1 MLGPFSEISVLECL
15 RKRKKIT
22 TGMAKTVSRILI
34 VTVIVCCWAHR
45 TRSDDDTEAPA
56 GTRSLG
62 PLPFQLILPR
72 EHLLGDWYG
81 SRTWLEDHGI
91 TPILTFVTDSL
102 GNPTGGKEQ
111 GFTTANNVGLDL
123 NFDLEKL
130 CRFEGASLLVSMSYR
145 FGGSLSANYIHNVF
159 TVQQVFGGE
168 TFHIIN
174 IAYLQKLFDDRVEF
188 RLGRIATGDDFLVS
202 PYNYVFVQNGF
213 DGNPVS
219 IFFNSP
225 GMTAYPNDAWGA
237 LVKVRPTARTYVM
250 GGVYNGDPSIR
261 DNSNNGADFSMDGPV
276 FAIGEAGYQPNSV
289 PGDTGLIGNY
299 KAGFWY
305 DNSLY
310 TDFNTGA
317 VNRGNWG
324 FYGMFDQVLVRFGDP
339 SNHRG
344 FGVAGSFL
352 ASPDQSISQMPYFF
366 TCALVTRG
374 IFPCRPRDIIGLGVV
389 YGHFSNDLEDS
400 QRRAQQLDPTVG
412 VQSYETVLE
421 LTYRLA
427 LLKSALYFQPD
438 LQYVFRPGGTGQIS
452 DALVLGAQVAV
463 NF

>member
-1 MLGPFSEISVLECL
+1 VHKEFRV
-15 RKRKKIT
+15 R
-22 TGMAKTVSRILI
+22 VSI
-34 VTVIVCCWAHR
+34 VIVILCCSAAVV
-45 TRSDDDTEAPA
+45 RSEDIDEASA

-81 SRTWLEDHGI
+81 TRTWLEDQGI
-91 TPILTFVTDSL
+91 VPTLTFVTDSL
-102 GNPTGGKEQ
+102 GNPSGGKEQ

-130 CRFEGASLLVSMSYR
+130 CGLEGGSFLLSMSYR

-168 TFHIIN
+168 TFHLIN
-174 IAYLQKLFDDRVEF
+174 LAYQQKLFDDRVEL
-188 RLGRIATGDDFLVS
+188 RIGRIGAGDDFLVS

-213 DGNPVS
+213 DGNPVG

-225 GMTAYPNDAWGA
+225 GMTAYPNDTWGA
-237 LVKVRPTARTYVM
+237 LVKVRPTARTYIM

-261 DNSNNGADFSMDGPV
+261 DNSNNGADFSMDGPL
-276 FAIGEAGYQPNSV
+276 FAIAEIAYQPNSL
-289 PGDTGLIGNY
+289 PGDRGLIGNY

-305 DNSLY
+305 DNSLFS
-310 TDFNTGA
+310 DFNTGEFE
-317 VNRGNWG
+317 RGNWG
-324 FYGMFDQVLVRFGDP
+324 FYTLFDQVLVRFGEQR
-339 SNHRG
+339 SHRG
-344 FGVAGSFL
+344 FGIAGSFL
-352 ASPDQSISQMPYFF
+352 VSPDQSISQMPYFF
-366 TCALVTRG
+366 TAALVTRG
-374 IFPCRPRDIIGLGVV
+374 IFPSRPVDLIGLGVV
-389 YGHFSNDLEDS
+389 YGHFSNDLQNF
-400 QRRAQQLDPTVG
+400 QRRAQQADPNVG
-412 VQSYETVLE
+412 VQSHETVVE

-438 LQYVFRPGGTGQIS
+438 LQYVFRPGGTGGIP
-452 DALVLGAQVAV
+452 DALVLGAQVGV

>member
-1 MLGPFSEISVLECL
+1 VHKEFRV
-15 RKRKKIT
+15 R
-22 TGMAKTVSRILI
+22 VSM
-34 VTVIVCCWAHR
+34 VIVILCCSA
-45 TRSDDDTEAPA
+45 TVAPSQDANEASA

-81 SRTWLEDHGI
+81 TRTWLEDRGI
-91 TPILTFVTDSL
+91 VPTLTFVTDSL
-102 GNPTGGKEQ
+102 GNPSGGKDQ
-111 GFTTANNVGLDL
+111 GFTTANNLGLDL

-130 CRFEGASLLVSMSYR
+130 CGFEGASFLLSMSYR

-168 TFHIIN
+168 TFHLIN
-174 IAYLQKLFDDRVEF
+174 ITYQQKLFDDRVEL

-202 PYNYVFVQNGF
+202 PYDYVFVQNGF
-213 DGNPVS
+213 DGNPVG

-225 GMTAYPNDAWGA
+225 GMTAYPNDTWGA
-237 LVKVRPTARTYVM
+237 LVKVRPTARTYIM

-261 DNSNNGADFSMDGPV
+261 DNSKHGVDFSMDGPL
-276 FAIGEAGYQPNSV
+276 FAIAEIAYQPNSL
-289 PGDTGLIGNY
+289 PGDRGLLGNY

-324 FYGMFDQVLVRFGDP
+324 FYGMFDQVLVRFGEP
-339 SNHRG
+339 ASHRG

-366 TCALVTRG
+366 TAALVTRG
-374 IFPCRPRDIIGLGVV
+374 IFISRPRDIIGLGVV
-389 YGHFSNDLEDS
+389 YGHFSNDL
-400 QRRAQQLDPTVG
+400 QNFLQRAQQLNPTVG
-412 VQSYETVLE
+412 VQSHETVVE

-427 LLKSALYFQPD
+427 LLKSALYIQPD
-438 LQYVFRPGGTGQIS
+438 LQYVFRPGGTGRIS

>member
-1 MLGPFSEISVLECL
+1 MNKESRV
-15 RKRKKIT
+15 R
-22 TGMAKTVSRILI
+22 VSI
-34 VTVIVCCWAHR
+34 VIVILCCSAAVA
-45 TRSDDDTEAPA
+45 RSQDINEAPA

-81 SRTWLEDHGI
+81 TRTWLEDRGI
-91 TPILTFVTDSL
+91 TPTLTFVTDSL
-102 GNPTGGKEQ
+102 GNPSGGKEQ

-130 CRFEGASLLVSMSYR
+130 CGLEGGSFLLSMSYR

-168 TFHIIN
+168 TFHLIN
-174 IAYLQKLFDDRVEF
+174 LAYQQKLFDDRVEL
-188 RLGRIATGDDFLVS
+188 RLGRIAAGDDFLVS

-213 DGNPVS
+213 DGNPVG

-225 GMTAYPNDAWGA
+225 GMTAYPNDTWGA
-237 LVKVRPTARTYVM
+237 LVKVRPTARSYIM

-261 DNSNNGADFSMDGPV
+261 DNSNNGVDFSMDGPL
-276 FAIGEAGYQPNSV
+276 FAIAEIAYQPNSL
-289 PGDTGLIGNY
+289 PGDRGLIGNY

-305 DNSLY
+305 DNSRFS
-310 TDFNTGA
+310 DFNTSEFE
-317 VNRGNWG
+317 RGNWG
-324 FYGMFDQVLVRFGDP
+324 FYTLFDQVLIRFGEQG
-339 SNHRG
+339 SHRG
-344 FGVAGSFL
+344 FGIAGSFL
-352 ASPDQSISQMPYFF
+352 VSPDQSISQMPYFF
-366 TCALVTRG
+366 TAAFVTRG
-374 IFPCRPRDIIGLGVV
+374 IFPSRPVDVIGLGVV
-389 YGHFSNDLEDS
+389 YGHFSNDLQNF
-400 QRRAQQLDPTVG
+400 QRQAQQLDPNVG
-412 VQSYETVLE
+412 VQSDETVVE

-438 LQYVFRPGGTGQIS
+438 LQYVFRPGGTGGIP
-452 DALVLGAQVAV
+452 DALVLGAQVGV

>member
-1 MLGPFSEISVLECL
+1 VHKEFRV
-15 RKRKKIT
+15 R
-22 TGMAKTVSRILI
+22 VSI
-34 VTVIVCCWAHR
+34 VIVILCCSAAVV
-45 TRSDDDTEAPA
+45 RSRDTTEASA
-56 GTRSLG
+56 GTRSLA
-62 PLPFQLILPR
+62 PLPFQLMLPR

-81 SRTWLEDHGI
+81 TRTWLEDRGI
-91 TPILTFVTDSL
+91 VPTLTFVTDSL
-102 GNPTGGKEQ
+102 GNPSGGKDQ

-130 CRFEGASLLVSMSYR
+130 CGFEGASFLLSMSYR

-168 TFHIIN
+168 TFHLIN
-174 IAYLQKLFDDRVEF
+174 IAYQQKLFDDRVEL
-188 RLGRIATGDDFLVS
+188 RLGRIGTGDDFLVS

-213 DGNPVS
+213 DGNPVG

-225 GMTAYPNDAWGA
+225 GMTAYPNDTWGA
-237 LVKVRPTARTYVM
+237 LVKVRPTARTYIM

-261 DNSNNGADFSMDGPV
+261 ANDKHGVDFSMDGPL
-276 FAIGEAGYQPNSV
+276 FAVGEIAYQPNSL
-289 PGDTGLIGNY
+289 PGDRGLIGNY

-324 FYGMFDQVLVRFGDP
+324 FYGMFDQVLVRFGEP
-339 SNHRG
+339 ASHRG
-344 FGVAGSFL
+344 FGVACSFL
-352 ASPDQSISQMPYFF
+352 ASPDQSISQMPFFF
-366 TCALVTRG
+366 TVALVTRG
-374 IFPCRPRDIIGLGVV
+374 IFRSRPRDIIGLGVV
-389 YGHFSNDLEDS
+389 YGHFSNDLQNF

-412 VQSYETVLE
+412 VQSNETVVE

-427 LLKSALYFQPD
+427 LLKNALYIQPD
-438 LQYVFRPGGTGQIS
+438 LQYVFRPGGTGRIS

>member
-1 MLGPFSEISVLECL
+1 VH
-15 RKRKKIT
+15 KKSLTRIP
-22 TGMAKTVSRILI
+22 ILI
-34 VTVIVCCWAHR
+34 VILLCSAAR
-45 TRSDDDTEAPA
+45 TRSEDNTEASA
-56 GTRSLG
+56 GTRSLA

-72 EHLLGDWYG
+72 EHLLGDWFTT
-81 SRTWLEDHGI
+81 RTWLEDHGI
-91 TPILTFVTDSL
+91 TPTLTFVTDSL
-102 GNPTGGKEQ
+102 GNPTGGREQ
-111 GFTTANNVGLDL
+111 GFTTANNLGLDL

-130 CRFEGASLLVSMSYR
+130 ANLEGASFLFSMSYR

-168 TFHIIN
+168 TFRVVN
-174 IAYLQKLFDDRVEF
+174 VAYLQKLLDDRVEL
-188 RLGRIATGDDFLVS
+188 RLGRIAAGDDFLVS

-213 DGNPVS
+213 DGNPVG

-225 GMTAYPNDAWGA
+225 GMTAYPNDTWGA
-237 LVKVRPTARTYVM
+237 LVKVRPTARTYIM

-261 DNSNNGADFSMDGPV
+261 DNSNHGVDFSMDGPL
-276 FAIGEAGYQPNSV
+276 FAIAEIAYQPNSL
-289 PGDTGLIGNY
+289 PGDRGLLGNY

-305 DNSLY
+305 DNSRF

-317 VNRGNWG
+317 LNRGNWG
-324 FYGMFDQVLVRFGDP
+324 FYGMFDQVLVRFGEP
-339 SNHRG
+339 SSHRG

-374 IFPCRPRDIIGLGVV
+374 IFPSRPRDIVGLGVV
-389 YGHFSNDLEDS
+389 YGHFSNDLQNF
-400 QRRAQQLDPTVG
+400 QRRAQQLDPNVG
-412 VQSYETVLE
+412 VQSHETVVE

-438 LQYVFRPGGTGQIS
+438 LQYVFRPGGTGRIP

>member
-1 MLGPFSEISVLECL
+1 MVVLLYSIGAARAED
-15 RKRKKIT
+15 
-22 TGMAKTVSRILI
+22 VE
-34 VTVIVCCWAHR
+34 V
-45 TRSDDDTEAPA
+45 PA
-56 GTRSLG
+56 GQRSLA
-62 PLPFQLILPR
+62 LPFQLVLPR
-72 EHLLGDWYG
+72 DHLFGDWYG
-81 SRTWLEDHGI
+81 ARTWLDDRGI
-91 TPILTFVTDSL
+91 DPTFTFVTDSL
-102 GNPTGGKEQ
+102 GNPTGGTRQ
-111 GFTTANNVGLDL
+111 GFTTANNLGLDL
-123 NFDLEKL
+123 NLDLEKL
-130 CRFEGASLLVSMSYR
+130 CGIEGGSFLVSMSYR
-145 FGGSLSANYIHNVF
+145 FGGSLSANYIHNF
-159 TVQQVFGGE
+159 FPVQQVFGGE
-168 TFHIIN
+168 TFRVVN
-174 IAYLQKLFDDRVEF
+174 VAYLQKLLDDRVEV

-213 DGNPVS
+213 DGNPKG
-219 IFFNSP
+219 IFVNAP
-225 GMTAYPNDAWGA
+225 GTTAYPTDTWGA
-237 LVKVRPTARTYVM
+237 LVKVRPTARTYIM

-261 DNSNNGADFSMDGPV
+261 SNDHNGADFSMDGPV
-276 FAIGEAGYQPNSV
+276 FAIGEIAYEPNSLQ
-289 PGDTGLIGNY
+289 GDTGLIGNY

-339 SNHRG
+339 SSHRG

-374 IFPCRPRDIIGLGVV
+374 IFPGRPRDIIGLGVV

-400 QRRAQQLDPTVG
+400 QRRAQQLDPAVG

-438 LQYVFRPGGTGQIS
+438 LQYVFRPGGTAQIS

>member
-1 MLGPFSEISVLECL
+1 VHKEFRV
-15 RKRKKIT
+15 R
-22 TGMAKTVSRILI
+22 VSI
-34 VTVIVCCWAHR
+34 VIVILCCSAAVA
-45 TRSDDDTEAPA
+45 RSQDINEASA

-81 SRTWLEDHGI
+81 TRTWLEDQGI
-91 TPILTFVTDSL
+91 VPTLTFVTDSL
-102 GNPTGGKEQ
+102 GNPSGGKEQ

-130 CRFEGASLLVSMSYR
+130 GVLEGGSFLFSMSYR

-168 TFHIIN
+168 TFRVVN
-174 IAYLQKLFDDRVEF
+174 LAYLQKLFDDRVEL
-188 RLGRIATGDDFLVS
+188 RIGRIGAGDDFLVS

-213 DGNPVS
+213 DGNPVG

-225 GMTAYPNDAWGA
+225 GMTAYPNDTWGA
-237 LVKVRPTARTYVM
+237 LVKVRPTARTYIM

-261 DNSNNGADFSMDGPV
+261 DNSNHGVDFSMDGPL
-276 FAIGEAGYQPNSV
+276 FAIGEIAYQPNSL
-289 PGDTGLIGNY
+289 PGDRGLLGNY

-305 DNSLY
+305 DNSRF
-310 TDFNTGA
+310 TDFNTSEFQ
-317 VNRGNWG
+317 RGNWG
-324 FYGMFDQVLVRFGDP
+324 FYTLFDQVLVRFAEQG
-339 SNHRG
+339 HRG
-344 FGVAGSFL
+344 FGIAGSFL
-352 ASPDQSISQMPYFF
+352 VSPDQSISQMPYFF
-366 TCALVTRG
+366 TAALVTRG
-374 IFPCRPRDIIGLGVV
+374 IFPSRPVDVIGLGVV
-389 YGHFSNDLEDS
+389 YGHFSNDLQNF
-400 QRRAQQLDPTVG
+400 QRQAQQLDPNVG
-412 VQSYETVLE
+412 VQSHETVVE

-438 LQYVFRPGGTGQIS
+438 LQYVFRPGGTGGIP
-452 DALVLGAQVAV
+452 DALVLGAQVGV

>member
-1 MLGPFSEISVLECL
+1 VHKEFRV
-15 RKRKKIT
+15 R
-22 TGMAKTVSRILI
+22 VSI
-34 VTVIVCCWAHR
+34 VIVILCCSAAVAP
-45 TRSDDDTEAPA
+45 SQDTNEASA

-81 SRTWLEDHGI
+81 TRTWLEDRGI
-91 TPILTFVTDSL
+91 VPTLTFVTDSL
-102 GNPTGGKEQ
+102 GNPSGGKDQ
-111 GFTTANNVGLDL
+111 GFTTANNLGLDL

-130 CRFEGASLLVSMSYR
+130 CGFEGASFLLSMSYR

-168 TFHIIN
+168 TFHLIN
-174 IAYLQKLFDDRVEF
+174 ITYQQKLFDDRVEL

-202 PYNYVFVQNGF
+202 PYDYVFVQNGF
-213 DGNPVS
+213 DGNPVG

-225 GMTAYPNDAWGA
+225 GMTAYPNDTWGA
-237 LVKVRPTARTYVM
+237 LVKVRPTARTYIM

-261 DNSNNGADFSMDGPV
+261 DNSKHGVDFSMDGPL
-276 FAIGEAGYQPNSV
+276 FAIAEIAYQPNSL
-289 PGDTGLIGNY
+289 PGDRGLLGNY

-324 FYGMFDQVLVRFGDP
+324 FYGMFDQVLVRFGEP
-339 SNHRG
+339 ASHRG

-366 TCALVTRG
+366 TAALVTRG
-374 IFPCRPRDIIGLGVV
+374 IFPSRPRDIIGLGVV
-389 YGHFSNDLEDS
+389 YGHFSNDLQNF

-412 VQSYETVLE
+412 VQSHETVVE

-427 LLKSALYFQPD
+427 LLKSALYIQPD
-438 LQYVFRPGGTGQIS
+438 LQYVFRPGGTGRIS

>member
-1 MLGPFSEISVLECL
+1 VHKEFRV
-15 RKRKKIT
+15 R
-22 TGMAKTVSRILI
+22 VSI
-34 VTVIVCCWAHR
+34 VIVILCCSAALA
-45 TRSDDDTEAPA
+45 RSQDINEASA

-62 PLPFQLILPR
+62 PLPFQLVLPR

-81 SRTWLEDHGI
+81 TRTWLEERGV
-91 TPILTFVTDSL
+91 TPTLTFVTDSL
-102 GNPTGGKEQ
+102 GNPSGGKEQ
-111 GFTTANNVGLDL
+111 GFTTANNLGLDL

-130 CRFEGASLLVSMSYR
+130 ANLEGASFLFSMSYR

-168 TFHIIN
+168 TFRVVN
-174 IAYLQKLFDDRVEF
+174 VAYLQKLLDDRVEL
-188 RLGRIATGDDFLVS
+188 RLGRIAAGDDFLVS

-213 DGNPVS
+213 DGNPVG

-225 GMTAYPNDAWGA
+225 GMTAYPNDTWGA
-237 LVKVRPTARTYVM
+237 LVKVRPTARTYIM

-261 DNSNNGADFSMDGPV
+261 DNSNHGVDFSMDGPL
-276 FAIGEAGYQPNSV
+276 FAIGEIAYQPNSL
-289 PGDTGLIGNY
+289 PGDRGLLGNY

-305 DNSLY
+305 DNSRF

-317 VNRGNWG
+317 LNRGNWG
-324 FYGMFDQVLVRFGDP
+324 FYGMFDQVLVRFGKP
-339 SNHRG
+339 SSHRG

-352 ASPDQSISQMPYFF
+352 ASPDQPISQMPYFF

-374 IFPCRPRDIIGLGVV
+374 IFPSRPRDIVGLGVV
-389 YGHFSNDLEDS
+389 YGHFSNDLQNL
-400 QRRAQQLDPTVG
+400 QRRAQQLDPNVG
-412 VQSYETVLE
+412 VQSRETVVE

-438 LQYVFRPGGTGQIS
+438 LQYVFRPGGTGRIP

>member
-1 MLGPFSEISVLECL
+1 MVVHKKSQISVS
-15 RKRKKIT
+15 I
-22 TGMAKTVSRILI
+22 AIFILS
-34 VTVIVCCWAHR
+34 CPAGP
-45 TRSDDDTEAPA
+45 TRSEDVTEASS
-56 GTRSLG
+56 GTRSLS
-62 PLPFQLILPR
+62 PLPFELILPR

-81 SRTWLEDHGI
+81 TRTWLEDQGI
-91 TPILTFVTDSL
+91 VPTLTFVTDSL
-102 GNPTGGKEQ
+102 GNPSGGNEQ

-130 CRFEGASLLVSMSYR
+130 CGLEGGSFLLSMSYR

-168 TFHIIN
+168 TFHFIN
-174 IAYLQKLFDDRVEF
+174 MAYLQKLFDDRVEL
-188 RLGRIATGDDFLVS
+188 RLGRIATGEDFLVS

-213 DGNPVS
+213 DGNPVG

-225 GMTAYPNDAWGA
+225 GMTAYPNDTWGA
-237 LVKVRPTARTYVM
+237 LVKVRPTARTYIM

-261 DNSNNGADFSMDGPV
+261 ANDKHGVDFSMDGPV
-276 FAIGEAGYQPNSV
+276 FAIGEVAYQPNSM
-289 PGDTGLIGNY
+289 PGDRGLIGNY
-299 KAGFWY
+299 KVGFWY

-310 TDFNTGA
+310 TDFNTSA

-324 FYGMFDQVLVRFGDP
+324 FYGMFDQVLVRFGEP
-339 SNHRG
+339 AGHRG

-366 TCALVTRG
+366 TAALVTRG
-374 IFPCRPRDIIGLGVV
+374 IFSSRPRDLIGLGVV
-389 YGHFSNDLEDS
+389 YGHFSNDLQNF
-400 QRRAQQLDPTVG
+400 QRRAQQLDPNVG
-412 VQSYETVLE
+412 VQSHETVLE

-427 LLKSALYFQPD
+427 LLKSALYIQPD
-438 LQYVFRPGGTGQIS
+438 LQYVFRPGGTGRIS